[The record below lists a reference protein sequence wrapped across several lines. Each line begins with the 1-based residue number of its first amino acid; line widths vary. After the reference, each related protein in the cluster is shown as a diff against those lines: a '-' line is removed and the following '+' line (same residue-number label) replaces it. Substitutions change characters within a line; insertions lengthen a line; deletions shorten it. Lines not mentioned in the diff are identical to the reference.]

1 MDTLC
6 YAVWRERHMAFCALL
21 AGISLIIVNSN
32 RGFASGEPS
41 SQLRSLQNIRDIV
54 ARNENLGSLV
64 RMDYIVRFR
73 QTPQLIDTLPTDIGE
88 FGGRRRSTRSF
99 THHKGTWAQDG
110 IRQYSN
116 NDFFYSPNELAR
128 GYIRIIDGEV
138 TKWGRKPDFMQG
150 GIGKISKFD
159 WRVVAP
165 TKFGLKLW
173 GGKFQLSH
181 ILVPGSAS
189 VLDDTEM
196 VNGRETYV
204 VDVKR
209 SVGSNKFARI
219 WIDSERGIPLRI
231 EYFYRHPS
239 SGQAK
244 LMSDVKDIKVH
255 QLPNG
260 GWIPVEGTRSV
271 YFQNPQPHTRSQY
284 LVVDVNSITIQKE
297 DIPNSLFTLEFP
309 EGARVYNA
317 ITGIVTKAGR
327 VRDPRLDAI
336 IDENIEAL
344 VKEDSERPA
353 PTSDQLKG
361 ESLVK
366 SSQQA
371 SGRSPPNEP
380 TRSAE
385 PNTGP
390 TLNTYPTDK
399 KGFSLVWILL
409 SAFVAAF
416 ALTIIVLIF
425 RSPSKNTSR
434 GDVK

>member
-1 MDTLC
+1 MDTLR

-41 SQLRSLQNIRDIV
+41 SQLRPLQSIRDIV

-64 RMDYIVRFR
+64 RMDYIVRLR

-88 FGGRRRSTRSF
+88 FGGRTSTRSY

-209 SVGSNKFARI
+209 SVGSTKFARI

-231 EYFYRHPS
+231 EYSYRHPS
-239 SGQAK
+239 SGQAT
-244 LMSDVKDIKVH
+244 LMSDAKDIKVH

-344 VKEDSERPA
+344 DKAGTETEARTSEQSKSETLTKDSRRTAVEPSPNK
-353 PTSDQLKG
+353 PTQS
-361 ESLVK
+361 
-366 SSQQA
+366 
-371 SGRSPPNEP
+371 
-380 TRSAE
+380 TE
-385 PNTGP
+385 PNTD
-390 TLNTYPTDK
+390 TLLDIYPTAK
-399 KGFSLVWILL
+399 QGFSLVWILL
-409 SAFVAAF
+409 STFVAAF